1 MRRADRWHGL
11 THDPVEL
18 TLDLVEGAQS
28 LVMDGG
34 GRLLGIGEM
43 ARASG
48 LSISALRFYDGAG
61 VLAPALV
68 DPGTG
73 YRRYAERQLPAAR
86 LLAGLRRIGMPLAE
100 ITRLLE
106 LRGSD
111 PAAVSRLLD
120 AHLRRLED
128 GLADARREVARLR
141 VLCTATPPTVGP
153 EVRLTVAGREL
164 AAAVDAVRFA
174 AGADPGLPML
184 GGIYFEIDR
193 GVLRLV
199 ATDRYRMAV
208 SAVATDGYPTVLPE
222 IATDGHSTFAPGSAT
237 DGYRRVVSAG
247 DDDRIGTG
255 TAAGDDAG
263 ATVGASGV
271 TAPVAFVDAARALL
285 TGGWPATL
293 TLGPAAISLSVRDR
307 RVSGTP
313 TGHDF
318 PDYRR
323 LLRTATDGPDRRR
336 VTVDVA
342 GLRERLACAETRT
355 VVRPDDGAR
364 CAVSV
369 LAVDAANRLTVS
381 PADAPAEPSGP
392 GPVVRVGVNREFL
405 LDALD
410 AVGPGQLVLELDG
423 PIRPLAVRRLDDDRA
438 FSILMPI
445 QL

>member
-1 MRRADRWHGL
+1 MNG
-11 THDPVEL
+11 
-18 TLDLVEGAQS
+18 S
-28 LVMDGG
+28 

-61 VLAPALV
+61 VLAPASV

-100 ITRLLE
+100 ITRVLE

-120 AHLRRLED
+120 AHLHRLEE
-128 GLADARREVARLR
+128 GLADARREAARLR
-141 VLCTATPPTVGP
+141 VLCTAAEP
-153 EVRLTVAGREL
+153 EVRLTVPGGKL

-174 AGADPGLPML
+174 VGADPGLPML
-184 GGIYFEIDR
+184 GGVHFEIDR
-193 GVLRLV
+193 DVLRLV

-208 SAVATDGYPTVLPE
+208 SEVVADTGP
-222 IATDGHSTFAPGSAT
+222 
-237 DGYRRVVSAG
+237 
-247 DDDRIGTG
+247 DDR
-255 TAAGDDAG
+255 AGAG
-263 ATVGASGV
+263 ATPSRIGISRL
-271 TAPVAFVDAARALL
+271 TAPVSFVDAARALL

-293 TLGPAAISLSVRDR
+293 TLGSAAVSLRVRDR
-307 RVSGTP
+307 RVTGTP
-313 TGHDF
+313 LEHDF

-323 LLRTATDGPDRRR
+323 LLRAATGGSDRRR

-342 GLRERLACAETRT
+342 GLRERLTAGGTRT
-355 VVRPDDGAR
+355 VVRPDDGTR

-381 PADAPAEPSGP
+381 PADAPAPP
-392 GPVVRVGVNREFL
+392 TDPVVRIGVDREFL

-423 PIRPLAVRRLDDDRA
+423 PIRPLAVRRPDDDRA
-438 FSILMPI
+438 FSILMPVRI
-445 QL
+445 

>member
-1 MRRADRWHGL
+1 
-11 THDPVEL
+11 
-18 TLDLVEGAQS
+18 
-28 LVMDGG
+28 MDGG

-61 VLAPALV
+61 VLAPASV

-73 YRRYAERQLPAAR
+73 YRRYAQRQLPAAR

-100 ITRLLE
+100 ITRALE

-111 PAAVSRLLD
+111 PAAVARLLD
-120 AHLRRLED
+120 AHLRRLEE

-141 VLCTATPPTVGP
+141 VLCAAAEPSAEP
-153 EVRLTVAGREL
+153 EVRLTVPGREL

-174 AGADPGLPML
+174 VGADPGLPML
-184 GGIYFEIDR
+184 GGVHFEFDR
-193 GVLRLV
+193 DVLRLV

-208 SAVATDGYPTVLPE
+208 SEVCADPDNLSG
-222 IATDGHSTFAPGSAT
+222 G
-237 DGYRRVVSAG
+237 
-247 DDDRIGTG
+247 
-255 TAAGDDAG
+255 G
-263 ATVGASGV
+263 AASGMTRLTV
-271 TAPVAFVDAARALL
+271 PVAFVDAARALL

-293 TLGPAAISLSVRDR
+293 TLDSAAVSLRVRDR
-307 RVSGTP
+307 RVTGTP
-313 TGHDF
+313 MEHEF

-323 LLRTATDGPDRRR
+323 LLRTATGGPDRRR

-342 GLRERLACAETRT
+342 GLRERLTAAETRM
-355 VVRPDDGAR
+355 VVRADDGAR

-369 LAVDAANRLTVS
+369 LAVDDTNRLTVS
-381 PADAPAEPSGP
+381 PADTPTAPTD
-392 GPVVRVGVNREFL
+392 PVVRVGVDREFL

-410 AVGPGQLVLELDG
+410 AVGAGQLVLELDG

-438 FSILMPI
+438 FSILMPVRI
-445 QL
+445 

>member
-1 MRRADRWHGL
+1 
-11 THDPVEL
+11 
-18 TLDLVEGAQS
+18 
-28 LVMDGG
+28 
-34 GRLLGIGEM
+34 M

-61 VLAPALV
+61 VLAPASV

-100 ITRLLE
+100 ITRVLE

-120 AHLRRLED
+120 AHLLRLAE
-128 GLADARREVARLR
+128 GLADARREAARLR
-141 VLCTATPPTVGP
+141 VLCTAAEPATEP
-153 EVRLTVAGREL
+153 EIRLTVPGPKL

-174 AGADPGLPML
+174 VGTDPGLPML
-184 GGIYFEIDR
+184 GGVHLEIDQ

-208 SAVATDGYPTVLPE
+208 AAVPADTGPATGN
-222 IATDGHSTFAPGSAT
+222 ATATGDATGLGDATATGS
-237 DGYRRVVSAG
+237 RR
-247 DDDRIGTG
+247 
-255 TAAGDDAG
+255 
-263 ATVGASGV
+263 V
-271 TAPVAFVDAARALL
+271 TAPVSFVDAARALL

-293 TLGPAAISLSVRDR
+293 TLGSAAVGLRVRDR
-307 RVSGTP
+307 HVTGTP
-313 TGHDF
+313 LEQDF

-323 LLRTATDGPDRRR
+323 LLRSATAGPGRR
-336 VTVDVA
+336 VTVDVG
-342 GLRERLACAETRT
+342 GLRERLTAGETRT
-355 VVRPDDGAR
+355 VVRPDDGTR

-381 PADAPAEPSGP
+381 PADTPGLPD
-392 GPVVRVGVNREFL
+392 GPVVRVGVDREFL

-410 AVGPGQLVLELDG
+410 AAGPGQLVLELDG
-423 PIRPLAVRRLDDDRA
+423 PIRPLALRRPDDDRA
-438 FSILMPI
+438 FSILMPVRI
-445 QL
+445 

>member
-1 MRRADRWHGL
+1 
-11 THDPVEL
+11 
-18 TLDLVEGAQS
+18 
-28 LVMDGG
+28 
-34 GRLLGIGEM
+34 M

-61 VLAPALV
+61 VLAPASV

-100 ITRLLE
+100 ITRVLE

-111 PAAVSRLLD
+111 PSAVSRLLD
-120 AHLRRLED
+120 AHLRRLEE
-128 GLADARREVARLR
+128 GLADARREAARLR
-141 VLCTATPPTVGP
+141 VLCTAAEPSAEPSTEP
-153 EVRLTVAGREL
+153 EGRLTVPGREL

-184 GGIYFEIDR
+184 GGVHFEIDR
-193 GVLRLV
+193 DVLRLV

-208 SAVATDGYPTVLPE
+208 SEVAGDPDHRCEGG
-222 IATDGHSTFAPGSAT
+222 AASGHS
-237 DGYRRVVSAG
+237 RVTVPVS
-247 DDDRIGTG
+247 
-255 TAAGDDAG
+255 
-263 ATVGASGV
+263 
-271 TAPVAFVDAARALL
+271 FVDAARALL

-293 TLGPAAISLSVRDR
+293 TLGSAAVGLRVRDR
-307 RVSGTP
+307 RVTGTP
-313 TGHDF
+313 MQHDF
-318 PDYRR
+318 PDYHR
-323 LLRTATDGPDRRR
+323 LLRTATGGPDRRR

-342 GLRERLACAETRT
+342 GLRERLTAAETRT
-355 VVRPDDGAR
+355 VVRADDGAR

-369 LAVDAANRLTVS
+369 LAVDATNRLTVS
-381 PADAPAEPSGP
+381 PADAPAAPTD
-392 GPVVRVGVNREFL
+392 PVVRVGVNREFL

-438 FSILMPI
+438 FSILMPVRV
-445 QL
+445 